1 MLTVMFGLGLLCA
14 FASVWLLV
22 GSTGGGGAR
31 QRNAAAPPGEVPE
44 GAPAVVKVFFPMI
57 RASAGIAR
65 AIRWPTYRAR
75 AAVSIARSG
84 WGDAFTVNHLIGL
97 KILAAIVLPLVGAL
111 LFAPIRNPAIFL
123 LSGVLAFMVPDL
135 MLNSS
140 RKARE
145 AQIVRTL
152 PGAVD
157 VLSLSVEAGLEFLIA
172 LERLV
177 KRGLSGP
184 LRDELTA
191 VLNDI
196 RLGTTRSEA
205 LRAMASR
212 LEIPQVSSFVSTL
225 VQADLL
231 GASIGEVLKSQAA
244 FLRTERFQRAEK
256 AGGQATQ
263 KIIFPMLLFI
273 FPAVLLVVIAPIA
286 LKFIYQDF

>member
-1 MLTVMFGLGLLCA
+1 MLTVMLVAGLACGFLSILLLIT
-14 FASVWLLV
+14 SI
-22 GSTGGGGAR
+22 GGPRSREGGAP
-31 QRNAAAPPGEVPE
+31 ASDVPE
-44 GAPAVVKVFFPMI
+44 GAPAFVKVFFPLI
-57 RASAGIAR
+57 AAFSRPAR
-65 AIRWPTYRAR
+65 AVGWPTYRQR

-84 WGDAFTVNHLIGL
+84 WGDSFTVNHLLAL
-97 KILAAIVLPLVGAL
+97 KILTAIALPLVGAL
-111 LFAPIRNPAIFL
+111 LFAPLRNPAVFL
-123 LSGVLAFMVPDL
+123 MAAVGAFVLPDVMLS
-135 MLNSS
+135 SS
-140 RKARE
+140 RKQRE

-184 LRDELTA
+184 LRDELTG

-205 LRAMASR
+205 LRAMATR
-212 LEIPQVSSFVSTL
+212 LEIPQVSSFVSVL

-231 GASIGEVLKSQAA
+231 GASIGDVLKSQAS

-286 LKFIYQDF
+286 LKFIYEDF

>member
-1 MLTVMFGLGLLCA
+1 MLTVMLLAGMACA
-14 FASVWLLV
+14 FLAVLLLV
-22 GSTGGGGAR
+22 TSIGAPRAREGS
-31 QRNAAAPPGEVPE
+31 AAPSEVPE
-44 GAPAVVKVFFPMI
+44 GAPAFVKVFFPV
-57 RASAGIAR
+57 IAAFSR
-65 AIRWPTYRAR
+65 PARGVKWPTYRSR

-84 WGDAFTVNHLIGL
+84 WGDGFTVNHLLAL
-97 KILAAIVLPLVGAL
+97 KILCALVLPLLGAL
-111 LFAPIRNPAIFL
+111 LFAPLRNPAVFL
-123 LSGVLAFMVPDL
+123 MAAVGAFVLPDVMLS
-135 MLNSS
+135 SS
-140 RKARE
+140 RKQRE
-145 AQIVRTL
+145 AQIVRAL

-205 LRAMASR
+205 LRAMAAR
-212 LEIPQVSSFVSTL
+212 LEIPQLSSFVSTL

-231 GASIGEVLKSQAA
+231 GASIGDVLKSQAS

-273 FPAVLLVVIAPIA
+273 FPAVLLVVVAPIA
-286 LKFIYQDF
+286 LKFIYSDF

>member
-1 MLTVMFGLGLLCA
+1 MLTVMFVLGLLCA

-22 GSTGGGGAR
+22 GSTGGGPR
-31 QRNAAAPPGEVPE
+31 QRDGAAPRGEVPE
-44 GAPAVVKVFFPMI
+44 GAPASVKVFFPLI
-57 RASAGIAR
+57 SAF
-65 AIRWPTYRAR
+65 
-75 AAVSIARSG
+75 AAVAKSIKWPSYRERAVISIARSG
-84 WGDAFTVNHLIGL
+84 WGDPFTTNHLIGL
-97 KILAAIVLPLVGAL
+97 KILMAIALPIVGAV
-111 LFAPIRNPAIFL
+111 LFAPVRNPAIFIL
-123 LSGVLAFMVPDL
+123 AGVLAFFVPDL

-145 AQIVRTL
+145 AQIVRSL

-205 LRAMASR
+205 LRAMAAR
-212 LEIPQVSSFVSTL
+212 LEIPQLSSFVSTL

-231 GASIGEVLKSQAA
+231 GASIGDVLKSQAA

>member
-1 MLTVMFGLGLLCA
+1 MLTVMLGLGLLCV
-14 FASVWLLV
+14 FLSVVLLV
-22 GSTGGGGAR
+22 SGPSGGSAR
-31 QRNAAAPPGEVPE
+31 QREASAPPGEVPE
-44 GAPAVVKVFFPMI
+44 GSPAVVKVFFPLI
-57 RASAGIAR
+57 SALSRPAK
-65 AIRWPTYRAR
+65 AIRWPSYRDR
-75 AAVSIARSG
+75 AEVAIARSG
-84 WGDAFTVNHLIGL
+84 WGDSFTVNHLLAL
-97 KILAAIVLPLVGAL
+97 KILSALVLPLTAAL
-111 LFAPIRNPAIFL
+111 LFAPVRNPAVFL
-123 LSGVLAFMVPDL
+123 LAAGGAFFVPDM
-135 MLNSS
+135 MLGSS

-145 AQIVRTL
+145 RQIIRSL

-205 LRAMASR
+205 LRAMSTR
-212 LEIPQVSSFVSTL
+212 LEIPQLSSFVSTL

-231 GASIGEVLKSQAA
+231 GASIGDVLKSQAA

-286 LKFIYQDF
+286 LKFIYSDF

>member
-1 MLTVMFGLGLLCA
+1 MTVMLLLGLVCTFL
-14 FASVWLLV
+14 SVVLLF
-22 GSTGGGGAR
+22 GGPGTAAR
-31 QRNAAAPPGEVPE
+31 QREGAPPREVPQ
-44 GAPAVVKVFFPMI
+44 GAPAVVKVFFPLI
-57 RASAGIAR
+57 SAFAKLAR
-65 AIRWPTYRAR
+65 SIQWPSYRER
-75 AAVSIARSG
+75 AAADIARSG
-84 WGDAFTVNHLIGL
+84 WGDGFTVDHLLAL
-97 KILAAIVLPLVGAL
+97 KILSALFLPLFGAL
-111 LFAPIRNPAIFL
+111 LFAILRNPAFFL
-123 LSGVLAFMVPDL
+123 LAAVAAFFLPDR
-135 MLNSS
+135 MLKAS
-140 RKARE
+140 RAARE
-145 AQIVRTL
+145 RQILRAL

-205 LRAMASR
+205 LRAMATR
-212 LEIPQVSSFVSTL
+212 LEIPQLSSFVSTL
-225 VQADLL
+225 VQADML
-231 GASIGEVLKSQAA
+231 GASIGDVLKSQAS

-263 KIIFPMLLFI
+263 KIIFPMMLFI
-273 FPAVLLVVIAPIA
+273 FPAVLLVVAAPIA

>member
-1 MLTVMFGLGLLCA
+1 MLQIVLILGLLSG
-14 FASVWLLV
+14 FAAIVLLL
-22 GSTGGGGAR
+22 GTSSGTRAR
-31 QRNAAAPPGEVPE
+31 RAGEHAAPTEVPP
-44 GAPAVVKVFFPMI
+44 GAPAFVKVFFPFI
-57 RASAGIAR
+57 AALAGPASGIG
-65 AIRWPTYRAR
+65 WPTYRER
-75 AAVSIARSG
+75 ATWTIARSG
-84 WGDAFTVNHLIGL
+84 WGDSFTVNHLLAL
-97 KILAAIVLPLVGAL
+97 KILTAIFVPLVGAL
-111 LFAPIRNPAIFL
+111 LFAPVRNPAFFL
-123 LSGVLAFMVPDL
+123 LAALGAFFIPDML
-135 MLNSS
+135 LNSS

-145 AQIVRTL
+145 RQIVRAL

-196 RLGTTRSEA
+196 RLGTTRSDA
-205 LRAMASR
+205 LRAMATR
-212 LEIPQVSSFVSTL
+212 LEIPALSSFVSTL
-225 VQADLL
+225 VQADML
-231 GASIGEVLKSQAA
+231 GASIGDVLKSQAS

-273 FPAVLLVVIAPIA
+273 FPAVLLVVIAPVV
-286 LKFIYQDF
+286 LKFIYRDF

>member
-1 MLTVMFGLGLLCA
+1 MLILTLGLALICA
-14 FASVWLLV
+14 FAAVWLLV
-22 GSTGGGGAR
+22 GSTGSGQRARDGG
-31 QRNAAAPPGEVPE
+31 PPKGDVPE
-44 GAPAVVKVFFPMI
+44 GAPASVKVFFPLI
-57 RASAGIAR
+57 AAFAGPAKAIKWPSYRERSAVA
-65 AIRWPTYRAR
+65 
-75 AAVSIARSG
+75 IARSG
-84 WGDAFTVNHLIGL
+84 WGDTFTLNHLIGM
-97 KILAAIVLPLVGAL
+97 KILMAIVVPVGCAI
-111 LFAPIRNPAIFL
+111 LFAPVRNPAIFL
-123 LSGVLAFMVPDL
+123 LTGALGFLIPDV

-145 AQIVRTL
+145 QAIIRSL
-152 PGAVD
+152 PSAVD

-205 LRAMASR
+205 LRAMAAR
-212 LEIPQVSSFVSTL
+212 LEIPSLSAFVSTL

-231 GASIGEVLKSQAA
+231 GASIGEVLKSQAS

-256 AGGQATQ
+256 LGAQATQ

>member
-1 MLTVMFGLGLLCA
+1 MLSIVLLLGLVSG
-14 FASVWLLV
+14 FAAIVLLF
-22 GSTGGGGAR
+22 GTSSAGRSRRAGEH
-31 QRNAAAPPGEVPE
+31 AAPTEVPV
-44 GAPAVVKVFFPMI
+44 GAPAFVKVFFPI
-57 RASAGIAR
+57 VSALAGPASG
-65 AIRWPTYRAR
+65 IRWPSYRTR
-75 AAVSIARSG
+75 AAWTIARSG
-84 WGDAFTVNHLIGL
+84 WGDSFTVDHLLAL
-97 KILAAIVLPLVGAL
+97 KILSAIFVPLGAL
-111 LFAPIRNPAIFL
+111 LFALLRNPAFFL
-123 LSGVLAFMVPDL
+123 LAAVAAFFIPDML
-135 MLNSS
+135 LNSS

-145 AQIVRTL
+145 RQLVRAL

-205 LRAMASR
+205 LRAMAAR
-212 LEIPQVSSFVSTL
+212 LEIPALSSFVSTL

-231 GASIGEVLKSQAA
+231 GASIGDVLKSQAA

-256 AGGQATQ
+256 AGAQATQ
-263 KIIFPMLLFI
+263 KIIFPMLFFI
-273 FPAVLLVVIAPIA
+273 FPAVLLVVIAPVV

>member
-22 GSTGGGGAR
+22 GSTGGGGR
-31 QRNAAAPPGEVPE
+31 QRDGAAPRGEVPE
-44 GAPAVVKVFFPMI
+44 GAPAFVKVFFPLI
-57 RASAGIAR
+57 SAF
-65 AIRWPTYRAR
+65 AIIGKAIKWPNYRER

-84 WGDAFTVNHLIGL
+84 WGDTFTLNHLLGL
-97 KILAAIVLPLVGAL
+97 KILMAMAMPLVGAV
-111 LFAPIRNPAIFL
+111 LFAPVRNPAIFL
-123 LSGVLAFMVPDL
+123 LAAVLAFFVPDL

-145 AQIVRTL
+145 AQIVRAL

-205 LRAMASR
+205 LRAMAAR
-212 LEIPQVSSFVSTL
+212 LEIPQLSSFVSTL

-231 GASIGEVLKSQAA
+231 GASIGDVLKSQAA

>member
-1 MLTVMFGLGLLCA
+1 MLTVMLLLGLGCTFLSVVLL
-14 FASVWLLV
+14 F
-22 GSTGGGGAR
+22 GGPP
-31 QRNAAAPPGEVPE
+31 AAAARSRQGAPPREVPQ
-44 GAPAVVKVFFPMI
+44 GAPAVVKVFFPVI
-57 RASAGIAR
+57 AAFAGLAR
-65 AIRWPTYRAR
+65 AIRWPTYRER
-75 AAVSIARSG
+75 AANEIDRSG
-84 WGDAFTVNHLIGL
+84 WGEGFSVDHLLAL
-97 KILAAIVLPLVGAL
+97 KILSAVFVPLFGAL
-111 LFAPIRNPAIFL
+111 LFAVLRNPAFFL
-123 LSGVLAFMVPDL
+123 ATAVVAFFLPDR
-135 MLNSS
+135 MLRAS
-140 RKARE
+140 RAARE
-145 AQIVRTL
+145 RQILRAL

-184 LRDELTA
+184 LRDKLTA

-205 LRAMASR
+205 LRAMAAR
-212 LEIPQVSSFVSTL
+212 LEIPQLSSFVSTL

-231 GASIGEVLKSQAA
+231 GASIGDVLKSQAA

-263 KIIFPMLLFI
+263 KIIFPMMLFI
-273 FPAVLLVVIAPIA
+273 FPAVLLVVAAPIV

>member
-1 MLTVMFGLGLLCA
+1 
-14 FASVWLLV
+14 
-22 GSTGGGGAR
+22 
-31 QRNAAAPPGEVPE
+31 
-44 GAPAVVKVFFPMI
+44 VKVFFPLI
-57 RASAGIAR
+57 AAFAGPAKAVKWPSYRERSAVA
-65 AIRWPTYRAR
+65 
-75 AAVSIARSG
+75 IARSG
-84 WGDAFTVNHLIGL
+84 WGDTFTMNHLIGM
-97 KILAAIVLPLVGAL
+97 KILMAIVVPLGSAI
-111 LFAPIRNPAIFL
+111 LFAPVRNPAIFL
-123 LSGVLAFMVPDL
+123 LVAALGFLIPDA
-135 MLNSS
+135 MLSSS

-145 AQIVRTL
+145 QAIIRSL
-152 PGAVD
+152 PSAVD

-205 LRAMASR
+205 LRAMATR
-212 LEIPQVSSFVSTL
+212 LEIPQLSAFVSTL

-231 GASIGEVLKSQAA
+231 GASIGEVLKSQAS

-256 AGGQATQ
+256 LGAQATQ

>member
-1 MLTVMFGLGLLCA
+1 MLTIVLILGLLSG
-14 FASVWLLV
+14 FAAIVLLF
-22 GSTGGGGAR
+22 GTSSGPRAR
-31 QRNAAAPPGEVPE
+31 RAGESAAPYEVPQ
-44 GAPAVVKVFFPMI
+44 GAPAFVKVFFPLI
-57 RASAGIAR
+57 AAFAGPASGIG
-65 AIRWPTYRAR
+65 WPSYRQR
-75 AAVSIARSG
+75 AAWVIARSG
-84 WGDAFTVNHLIGL
+84 WGDSFTVNHLLAL
-97 KILAAIVLPLVGAL
+97 KILSAVFVPLFGAM
-111 LFAPIRNPAIFL
+111 LFAVFRNPAFFL
-123 LSGVLAFMVPDL
+123 LGAAGAFFIPDL

-145 AQIVRTL
+145 RAIVRSL

-196 RLGTTRSEA
+196 RLGTTRSDA
-205 LRAMASR
+205 LRAMAAR
-212 LEIPQVSSFVSTL
+212 LEIPALSSFVSTL
-225 VQADLL
+225 VQADML
-231 GASIGEVLKSQAA
+231 GASIGDVLKSQAS

-273 FPAVLLVVIAPIA
+273 FPAVLLVVIAPVV
-286 LKFIYQDF
+286 LKFIYSDF

>member
-1 MLTVMFGLGLLCA
+1 VFLM
-14 FASVWLLV
+14 
-22 GSTGGGGAR
+22 
-31 QRNAAAPPGEVPE
+31 
-44 GAPAVVKVFFPMI
+44 AVV
-57 RASAGIAR
+57 G
-65 AIRWPTYRAR
+65 
-75 AAVSIARSG
+75 
-84 WGDAFTVNHLIGL
+84 AF
-97 KILAAIVLPLVGAL
+97 VLPDV
-111 LFAPIRNPAIFL
+111 L
-123 LSGVLAFMVPDL
+123 LS
-135 MLNSS
+135 NS
-140 RKARE
+140 RKKRE
-145 AQIVRTL
+145 AQIVRAL

-157 VLSLSVEAGLEFLIA
+157 ILSLSVEAGLEFLIA

-205 LRAMASR
+205 LRAMSAR
-212 LEIPQVSSFVSTL
+212 LEIPQLSSFVSVL

-231 GASIGEVLKSQAA
+231 GASIGDVLKQQAA

-286 LKFIYQDF
+286 LKFIYSDF

>member
-1 MLTVMFGLGLLCA
+1 MLTVMLGLGLLCA
-14 FASVWLLV
+14 FLSVVLLV
-22 GSTGGGGAR
+22 GGPSGGSAR
-31 QRNAAAPPGEVPE
+31 QREAAAPAGEVPE
-44 GAPAVVKVFFPMI
+44 GSPAVVKVFFPLI
-57 RASAGIAR
+57 SALAGPAK
-65 AIRWPTYRAR
+65 AIRWPSYRDR
-75 AAVSIARSG
+75 AAIAIKRSG
-84 WGDAFTVNHLIGL
+84 WGDSFTVNHLLAL
-97 KILAAIVLPLVGAL
+97 KILSALVLPMTAAL
-111 LFAPIRNPAIFL
+111 LFAPVRNPAVFL
-123 LSGVLAFMVPDL
+123 LAAVGAFFVPDM
-135 MLNSS
+135 MLSSS

-145 AQIVRTL
+145 RQIVRAL

-205 LRAMASR
+205 MRAMATR
-212 LEIPQVSSFVSTL
+212 LEIPQVGSFVSTL
-225 VQADLL
+225 IQADLL
-231 GASIGEVLKSQAA
+231 GASIGEVLKSQAS

-286 LKFIYQDF
+286 LKFIYSDF

>member
-1 MLTVMFGLGLLCA
+1 MLTVMLGLGLVCA
-14 FASVWLLV
+14 FLSVVLLV
-22 GSTGGGGAR
+22 SGPSGGGVR
-31 QRNAAAPPGEVPE
+31 QRDATAPPGEVPE
-44 GAPAVVKVFFPMI
+44 GAPAVVKVFFPLVSVL
-57 RASAGIAR
+57 AKPAR
-65 AIRWPTYRAR
+65 AIGWPTYRAR
-75 AAVSIARSG
+75 ATVAIARSG
-84 WGDAFTVNHLIGL
+84 WGDSFTVNHLLAL
-97 KILAAIVLPLVGAL
+97 KILSAIFLPLGGAL
-111 LFAPIRNPAIFL
+111 LFAILRNPAMFL
-123 LSGVLAFMVPDL
+123 LAALGAFFAPDQ
-135 MLNSS
+135 MLSSS

-145 AQIVRTL
+145 RQIVRAL

-205 LRAMASR
+205 LRAMAAR
-212 LEIPQVSSFVSTL
+212 LEIPQLSSFVSVL

-231 GASIGEVLKSQAA
+231 GASIGDVLKSQAS

-273 FPAVLLVVIAPIA
+273 FPAVLLVVIAPIV
-286 LKFIYQDF
+286 LKFIYSDF

>member
-1 MLTVMFGLGLLCA
+1 MLTVMFGIGLVCA
-14 FASVWLLV
+14 FASVWLLI

-31 QRNAAAPPGEVPE
+31 QRDGAAPRGEVPE
-44 GAPAVVKVFFPMI
+44 GAPAFVKVFFPLI
-57 RASAGIAR
+57 NAFTALAKAIKWPAYRERSAI
-65 AIRWPTYRAR
+65 
-75 AAVSIARSG
+75 SIARSG
-84 WGDAFTVNHLIGL
+84 WGDTFTVNHLLSL
-97 KILAAIVLPLVGAL
+97 KILAAIFMPLFGAL
-111 LFAPIRNPAIFL
+111 LFRPVRNPAIFIL
-123 LSGVLAFMVPDL
+123 AAVLAFFVPDL

-145 AQIVRTL
+145 ALIVRTL

-205 LRAMASR
+205 LRAMAAR
-212 LEIPQVSSFVSTL
+212 LEIPQLSSFVSTL

-231 GASIGEVLKSQAA
+231 GASIGDVLKSQAA

-286 LKFIYQDF
+286 LKFIYSDF

>member
-1 MLTVMFGLGLLCA
+1 MLTVMLVLGLACVFLA
-14 FASVWLLV
+14 VVLLV
-22 GSTGGGGAR
+22 SGPSGGSVR
-31 QRNAAAPPGEVPE
+31 QRDAAAPPGEVPE
-44 GAPAVVKVFFPMI
+44 GAPAVVKVFFPLI
-57 RASAGIAR
+57 SRLAKPAR
-65 AIRWPTYRAR
+65 AIAWPAYRAR
-75 AAVSIARSG
+75 ATVAIARSG
-84 WGDAFTVNHLIGL
+84 WGDSFTVNHLLALKVLSAIFLPIG
-97 KILAAIVLPLVGAL
+97 GAL
-111 LFAPIRNPAIFL
+111 LFAIFRNPAIFL
-123 LSGVLAFMVPDL
+123 LAAVGAFFAPDQ
-135 MLNSS
+135 MLSSS

-145 AQIVRTL
+145 RQIVRAL

-205 LRAMASR
+205 LRAMAAR
-212 LEIPQVSSFVSTL
+212 LEIPQLSSFVSVL

-231 GASIGEVLKSQAA
+231 GASIGDVLKSQAA

-273 FPAVLLVVIAPIA
+273 FPAVLLVVIAPIV
-286 LKFIYQDF
+286 LKFIYSDF